1 MVLDLEVLSVC
12 RAVSLIAPK
21 AKLAG
26 MRGRS
31 HSFAGENALGG
42 DHASYT
48 KLQNIQA
55 IRQR

>member
-21 AKLAG
+21 AKPAG

-48 KLQNIQA
+48 KLQNSHVFI
-55 IRQR
+55 